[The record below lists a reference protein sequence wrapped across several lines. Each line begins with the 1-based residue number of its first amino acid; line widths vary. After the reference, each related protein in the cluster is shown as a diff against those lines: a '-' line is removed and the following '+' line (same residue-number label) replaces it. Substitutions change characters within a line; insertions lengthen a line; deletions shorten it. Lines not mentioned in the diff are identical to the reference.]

1 MGAASKPPLACVAR
15 RAHTQLLLRKLQPF
29 APIPQLDWTNWG
41 LGSNHDNGENRRLAA
56 MKNSLP
62 KLPLLDLRKQVL
74 ADRTDSV
81 VWARRPGQRDARWLP
96 ADARILAVGMAM
108 FSVHLANGSR
118 EEASMRTQAI
128 ALAVL
133 VCSGAVL
140 AQNPLGDDSGPNAN
154 DGQCDDTR
162 FENIGAGNSNIV
174 FWEGG
179 RYDGRDATD
188 CRDLL
193 LQGLINW
200 RDGVDPRVDTVLAT
214 GEFGD
219 DSGPNANDGQCD
231 DARFENIGA
240 GNSNIVFWEGGRYDG
255 RDATDCADLLLQGLI
270 AWRRDTAVAEV
281 LAEPETPT
289 VAEAQQQ
296 QPTTLPEGV
305 TAESVCTDNPG
316 TQACW
321 MELDSLPDCY
331 VWNPR
336 PHVLEIDTWSGQC
349 SDGFGTGTGVFYR
362 VDQEGVTAELPYVNG
377 EMHGTETVRTED
389 GHVEETPG

>member
-1 MGAASKPPLACVAR
+1 
-15 RAHTQLLLRKLQPF
+15 
-29 APIPQLDWTNWG
+29 
-41 LGSNHDNGENRRLAA
+41 
-56 MKNSLP
+56 
-62 KLPLLDLRKQVL
+62 
-74 ADRTDSV
+74 
-81 VWARRPGQRDARWLP
+81 
-96 ADARILAVGMAM
+96 
-108 FSVHLANGSR
+108 
-118 EEASMRTQAI
+118 MRTQAI

-281 LAEPETPT
+281 LAEPETST

-296 QPTTLPEGV
+296 QPTALPEGV

-316 TQACW
+316 TQAL
-321 MELDSLPDCY
+321 LD
-331 VWNPR
+331 
-336 PHVLEIDTWSGQC
+336 
-349 SDGFGTGTGVFYR
+349 GT
-362 VDQEGVTAELPYVNG
+362 
-377 EMHGTETVRTED
+377 
-389 GHVEETPG
+389 